1 MSDTNFSYYAKQL
14 SAERLQRVYEIAS
27 LRVQQYFAA
36 EINFLLS
43 KITPSDVVLELGC
56 GYGRIIPT
64 LAERAHFVVGID
76 TSIES
81 LKFGKSFLQYYSN
94 CLLLQM
100 TAVQLDFLSHS
111 FDVVVCIQNGISA
124 FHVNQHDLI
133 KESIRVT
140 KPGGRIYFSSYS
152 EKFWKHRLQWFRL
165 QAQEG
170 LVGEIDEEQ
179 TKNGVIVCKDGFTAT
194 TVDKK
199 SFLDL
204 TSNLNVNTNI
214 VEVDESTIFCEM
226 MVR

>member
-14 SAERLQRVYEIAS
+14 SAERLQRVYEIAP

-100 TAVQLDFLSHS
+100 NAVQLDFLSHS

-179 TKNGVIVCKDGFTAT
+179 TKNGVIVCNDGFTAT
-194 TVDKK
+194 TVDEKK
-199 SFLDL
+199 FLDL